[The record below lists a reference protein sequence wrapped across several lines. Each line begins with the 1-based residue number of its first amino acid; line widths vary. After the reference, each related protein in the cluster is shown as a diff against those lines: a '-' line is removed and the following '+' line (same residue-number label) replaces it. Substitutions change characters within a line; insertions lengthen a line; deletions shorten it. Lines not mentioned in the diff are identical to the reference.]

1 MHFSDCGNGQEAF
14 VFHLTARRCER
25 LALRLGVFVLALGL
39 AGCLSPMPL
48 AGFDAAGP
56 SMRPEQFFAGH
67 TRGWGVVQSRGG
79 RPSRRFT
86 VEGHG
91 QTAADGSFHLVQ
103 TVRWGDGHETRRE
116 WRLVANGAASYR
128 ATLTEAKG
136 PVSAVVRG
144 NVFRLQYRLASPD
157 VVMVQYLYLQP
168 GGRQLLN
175 TGTVT
180 AIGVPVAH
188 LSELITRIDDE
199 PVSAVP

>member
-1 MHFSDCGNGQEAF
+1 MHRWVCGNGQEAF
-14 VFHLTARRCER
+14 MFHPSRRQCERIARRIAV
-25 LALRLGVFVLALGL
+25 LALALGL

-56 SMRPEQFFAGH
+56 AMRPEQFFAGH

-91 QTAADGSFHLVQ
+91 RTASDGSFHLVQ

-116 WRLVANGAASYR
+116 WRMIANGAASYC

-136 PVSAVVRG
+136 PVSAEVRG

-180 AIGVPVAH
+180 AIGVPVAQ
-188 LSELITRIDDE
+188 LSEIITRIDDE
-199 PVSAVP
+199 PVPAVP